1 MISRRALL
9 QGVAGAAAVAAVG
22 SATAFA
28 LPAGALRPPGAQDD
42 DRFWGAC
49 IRCDRCRSVCPTS
62 AIGVAKLEEGLLAA
76 RTPRM
81 EFRLG
86 YCDACGG
93 TYRCIGAC
101 PTGALQPFD
110 PDSDKIGMA
119 VIDREKCETFGVSAA
134 CNAECV
140 SACPTE
146 ALALD
151 DEGRLGI
158 DEEACWGCGAC
169 EFACPS
175 NAYRTYDGSTRRGI
189 NIELWKGRDS

>member
-1 MISRRALL
+1 MISRRTLL
-9 QGVAGAAAVAAVG
+9 QGMAGAAAVAAVG
-22 SATAFA
+22 GAAAFT
-28 LPAGALRPPGAQDD
+28 PPIDVPRPPGAQDD
-42 DRFWGAC
+42 ERFWSAC
-49 IRCDRCRSVCPTS
+49 IRCDRCRSACPTN

-86 YCDACGG
+86 SCDTCDGA
-93 TYRCIGAC
+93 YRCIEAC

-110 PDSDKIGMA
+110 PLTSKIGMA

-140 SACPTE
+140 AVCPTE
-146 ALALD
+146 ALHLD

-169 EFACPS
+169 EYVCPS

-189 NIELWKGRDS
+189 NIELWKERDS